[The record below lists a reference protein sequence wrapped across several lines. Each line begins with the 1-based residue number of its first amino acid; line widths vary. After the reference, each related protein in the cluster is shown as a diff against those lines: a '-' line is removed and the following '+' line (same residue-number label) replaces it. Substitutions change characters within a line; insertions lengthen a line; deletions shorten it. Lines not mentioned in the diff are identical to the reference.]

1 LKVTVIIPARY
12 ASTRFEGKPLAMLLG
27 KPMIQHVFERSLEAK
42 AVDRVI
48 VATDDDRIFDAVK
61 SFGGEAVMTSASHA
75 CGTDRLAEVAA
86 GLDSDLIVNVQGD
99 EPLIY
104 PQMIE
109 SAVDALIDAPLASM
123 STLKYKITDVVDIN
137 SPSVVK
143 VVVDRDDFALYFS
156 RHAVPF
162 NRDGVNKDGVGGSD
176 MPVYYKHVG
185 LYVYRRNFLMKFAK
199 MESTPLERAE
209 KLEQLRALENG
220 FRIKVVTTE
229 YDTIGVDEPQDL
241 IKAEEILKEI
251 SR

>member
-1 LKVTVIIPARY
+1 MKVTVIIPARY

-27 KPMIQHVFERSLEAK
+27 KPMIQHVFERSLEAN

-185 LYVYRRNFLMKFAK
+185 LYVYWSDFLMKFAK

>member
-1 LKVTVIIPARY
+1 MKVTVVIPARY

-42 AVDRVI
+42 SVDRVI
-48 VATDDDRIFDAVK
+48 VATDDDRIFDAVN

-86 GLDSDLIVNVQGD
+86 ELDSDLIVNVQGD

-104 PQMIE
+104 PEMIE

-123 STLKYKITDVVDIN
+123 STLKYKITDLVDIN

-143 VVVDRDDFALYFS
+143 VVVDKDDFALYFS
-156 RHAVPF
+156 RCAVPF
-162 NRDGVNKDGVGGSD
+162 NRDDAKGLER
-176 MPVYYKHVG
+176 PAYYKHVG
-185 LYVYRRNFLMKFAK
+185 LYVYRRDFLMKFAG
-199 MESTPLERAE
+199 MESTPLENAE

-229 YDTIGVDEPQDL
+229 YDTIGVDEPKDL

>member
-1 LKVTVIIPARY
+1 MKVSVVIPARY

-42 AVDRVI
+42 GVDSVI
-48 VATDDDRIFDAVK
+48 VATDDVRIFDAVK
-61 SFGGEAVMTSASHA
+61 GFGGEAFMTSSDHST
-75 CGTDRLAEVAA
+75 GTDRLAEVAL

-99 EPLIY
+99 EPLIS

-109 SAVDALIDAPLASM
+109 SAIDALKDSPLASM
-123 STLKYKITDVVDIN
+123 STLKYKITDVDDIN

-156 RHAVPF
+156 RHAIPF
-162 NRDGVNKDGVGGSD
+162 NRDGATGSD
-176 MPVYYKHVG
+176 MPAYYKHVG
-185 LYVYRRNFLMKFAK
+185 LYVYRRDFLRKFAG
-199 MESTPLERAE
+199 MDSTPLENAE
-209 KLEQLRALENG
+209 KLEQLRAIENG
-220 FRIKVVTTE
+220 YRIKVATTE

-241 IKAEEILKEI
+241 IKAEEILKEM

>member
-1 LKVTVIIPARY
+1 MKITVVIPARY

-27 KPMIQHVFERSLEAK
+27 KPMIQHVFERSCEAK
-42 AVDRVI
+42 GIDNVV

-61 SFGGEAVMTSASHA
+61 SFGGEVLMTSADHA
-75 CGTDRLAEVAA
+75 TGTDRLAEVAA

-104 PQMIE
+104 PSMIE
-109 SAVDALIDAPLASM
+109 SAVDALKDAPLASM
-123 STLKYKITDVVDIN
+123 STLKYRIRDEDDIN

-156 RHAVPF
+156 RHAIPF
-162 NRDGVNKDGVGGSD
+162 NRDGAKGSD
-176 MPVYYKHVG
+176 IPVYYKHVG
-185 LYVYRRNFLMKFAK
+185 LYVYRRDFLMKFAG
-199 MESTPLERAE
+199 MDSTPLENAE

-220 FRIKVVTTE
+220 YRIKVVTTE
-229 YDTIGVDEPQDL
+229 YDTIGVDEPKDL

>member
-27 KPMIQHVFERSLEAK
+27 KPMIQHVFERSLEAN

-185 LYVYRRNFLMKFAK
+185 LYVYRSDFLMKFAK

>member
-1 LKVTVIIPARY
+1 MKVTVIIPARY

-42 AVDRVI
+42 GVDNVI

-61 SFGGEAVMTSASHA
+61 SFGGEAVMTSADHTT
-75 CGTDRLAEVAA
+75 GTDRLAEVAA

-99 EPLIY
+99 EPLID

-123 STLKYKITDVVDIN
+123 STLKFKITDVVDIN

-156 RHAVPF
+156 RHAIPF
-162 NRDGVNKDGVGGSD
+162 NRDDATGSER
-176 MPVYYKHVG
+176 PAYYKHVG
-185 LYVYRRNFLMKFAK
+185 LYVYRRDFLMKFAG
-199 MESTPLERAE
+199 MDSTPLENAE

-220 FRIKVVTTE
+220 YRIKVVTTE
-229 YDTIGVDEPQDL
+229 YDTIGVDEPKDL

>member
-1 LKVTVIIPARY
+1 MKVAVVIPARY

-27 KPMIQHVFERSLEAK
+27 KPMIQHVYERSRK
-42 AVDRVI
+42 ACGVDSVI

-61 SFGGEAVMTSASHA
+61 SFGGEVVMTSADHQT
-75 CGTDRLAEVAA
+75 GTDRLAEVAA

-104 PQMIE
+104 PEMIE
-109 SAVDALIDAPLASM
+109 AALAALEAAPLAAM
-123 STLKYKITDVVDIN
+123 STLKYKITDVDDIK

-156 RHAVPF
+156 RHAIPF
-162 NRDGVNKDGVGGSD
+162 NRDEAKGPHL
-176 MPVYYKHVG
+176 PVYYKHIG
-185 LYVYRRNFLMKFAK
+185 LYVYRRDFLMKFAG
-199 MESTPLERAE
+199 MDSTPLENAE

-220 FRIKVVTTE
+220 YRIKVVTTE
-229 YDTIGVDEPQDL
+229 YDTVGVDEPQDL

-251 SR
+251 AR